1 MRHTVGRTAA
11 ATLAPVAANAI
22 SPVAVAGAV
31 RRFGGM
37 VTVLLLIGSSLL
49 GMGTAHADGGDEPQ
63 YAEFYTPPD
72 PLPPGQPGDLIRT
85 APSRLVLEPS
95 GQLGAIVATGTRI
108 MYRSTDARGNPIA
121 VTGTFFEPDNPWP
134 GSGPRPLLSY
144 AVGVYGQGNQCAPS
158 RMFNQGIHYSGGWD
172 LWFNYEELFVATLVA
187 RGFAIV
193 MTDYE
198 GLGTPPMHTYVNRL
212 AEGQAVL
219 DAARAAMRLPG
230 TSLDPHGPVAFWG
243 YSQGG
248 GATASAAELAPSY
261 APELHVVGTYAGA
274 PPANLKEIMPYLD
287 GSVLVGVIGYL
298 LNGLIGAYP
307 EAADAIRSKLTPRGQ
322 AMLESTSRQCVAQTQ
337 LDFAFRHLQPYF
349 NEDLNQLANEEP
361 FSSLLDLQRI
371 GRYKPNA
378 PVLIDSNRYDPV
390 VPWTAANQLGRDWCA
405 QGADVEFRTN
415 EEPPF
420 LNKTGTNHIL
430 TALVDGEPAMQWIAA
445 RFNGL
450 PTTPNCGEF

>member
-1 MRHTVGRTAA
+1 MRLIVVAAVVLLTQVG
-11 ATLAPVAANAI
+11 ATIPVAH
-22 SPVAVAGAV
+22 S
-31 RRFGGM
+31 
-37 VTVLLLIGSSLL
+37 
-49 GMGTAHADGGDEPQ
+49 DGGPDGGPGGDQDEAQ
-63 YAEFYTPPD
+63 YEEFYTPPD

-85 APSRLVLEPS
+85 EPSRLVLEPS
-95 GQLGAIVATGTRI
+95 GQLGAIIATGTRI
-108 MYRSTDARGNPIA
+108 MYRSTDARGNPTA
-121 VTGTFFEPDNPWP
+121 VTGTYFEPDNPWP
-134 GSGPRPLLSY
+134 GNGPRPLISY
-144 AVGVYGQGNQCAPS
+144 APGTQGQGNQCAPS

-172 LWFNYEELFVATLVA
+172 IMFNYEELFVATMVA

-261 APELHVVGTYAGA
+261 APELHIVGTYAGA
-274 PPANLKEIMPYLD
+274 PVADLKELLPYAD
-287 GSVLVGVIGYL
+287 GSALVGVVGYAI
-298 LNGLIGAYP
+298 NSAIAAYP
-307 EAADAIRSKLTPRGQ
+307 EYADAIRSKLTPRGED
-322 AMLESTSRQCVAQTQ
+322 MLASVSRQCVGQT
-337 LDFAFRHLQPYF
+337 LIDFAFRHLQPYF
-349 NEDLNQLANEEP
+349 TEDVWQVINEEP

-378 PVLIDSNRYDPV
+378 PVLIDSNRYDPL

-405 QGADVEFRTN
+405 QNADVEFRTN

-420 LNKTGTNHIL
+420 LNKLVINHAL
-430 TALVDGEPAMQWIAA
+430 PMLVDGEPAMRWIAD

-450 PTTPNCGEF
+450 PTTPDCGQF